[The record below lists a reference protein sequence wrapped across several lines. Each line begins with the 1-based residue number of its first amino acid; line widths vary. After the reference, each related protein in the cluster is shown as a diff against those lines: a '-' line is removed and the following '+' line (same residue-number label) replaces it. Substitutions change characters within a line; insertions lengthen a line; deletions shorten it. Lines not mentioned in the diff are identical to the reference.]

1 MSFLRIPF
9 LLLLGS
15 CTTKAPEGTATDRPQ
30 RPIDDADTDGGDADG
45 LIADADADADADAGS
60 DGDTGEDSGEPSD
73 DVDAPYALRVT
84 PAAVNFGPVSVSTTS
99 PQMVDIKNVG
109 TESVHI
115 NGIGVSDRTVFD
127 FLPSFG
133 VPITLL
139 PGMEKSMRID
149 FTPAD
154 ANPYTGE
161 IIFITEEVLDESAD
175 ILLQGLGEAG
185 PCDICS
191 PIIDVHPSTLT
202 VEALLCEA
210 TESLTVSN
218 SGDRPLRITGVNI
231 INDFIFMCGNF
242 TRSWSGAVTIAP
254 MGSTSIPVTYRATD
268 TCSDLFTFGSEEN
281 TMHILSNDPSDPD
294 YVVQL
299 TGFALACGIF

>member
-1 MSFLRIPF
+1 MSFIRIPF
-9 LLLLGS
+9 LILLGA
-15 CTTKAPEGTATDRPQ
+15 CTTKAPVGTATDRPQ
-30 RPIDDADTDGGDADG
+30 RPLDDADGEADVDGDDESDADG
-45 LIADADADADADAGS
+45 TSDADVDDDIE
-60 DGDTGEDSGEPSD
+60 EDSGEPSD
-73 DVDAPYALRVT
+73 EVDAPYALRVT
-84 PAAVNFGPVSVSTTS
+84 PADINFGAVSVGTVS

-115 NGIGVSDRTVFD
+115 NGIGVSDRSVYD

-133 VPITLL
+133 VPITLT
-139 PGMEKSMRID
+139 PGMEKSMRVD

-154 ANPYTGE
+154 SIAYTGE
-161 IIFITEEVLDESAD
+161 LTFITEEVLDESAD
-175 ILLQGLGEAG
+175 ILLQGSGEAG
-185 PCDICS
+185 PCEICS

-202 VEALLCEA
+202 LEAILCEA
-210 TESLTVSN
+210 TESVTVSN

-231 INDFIFMCGNF
+231 INDSIFMCGNF
-242 TRSWSGAVTIAP
+242 MRTWGGAVTVAP

-268 TCSDLFTFGSEEN
+268 SCQDLFTFGSEAN

-299 TGFALACGIF
+299 SGFALACGIF